1 MLHRA
6 KSLAAWSF
14 GELQARLSSF
24 GPPCRGTFTVISLM
38 LSSHRDAHFNRSNH
52 WEGTIHFQQNYQLLG
67 KNFALRFPHW
77 SGSCRFF
84 ADITTQWTGPRSLR
98 SGNLRALRTH

>member
-38 LSSHRDAHFNRSNH
+38 LSSHRDAH
-52 WEGTIHFQQNYQLLG
+52 Y
-67 KNFALRFPHW
+67 
-77 SGSCRFF
+77 
-84 ADITTQWTGPRSLR
+84 
-98 SGNLRALRTH
+98 